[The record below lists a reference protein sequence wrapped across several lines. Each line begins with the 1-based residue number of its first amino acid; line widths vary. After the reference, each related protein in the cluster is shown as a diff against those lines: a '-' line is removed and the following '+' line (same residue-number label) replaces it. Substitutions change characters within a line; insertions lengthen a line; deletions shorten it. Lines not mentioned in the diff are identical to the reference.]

1 MSSQNVGGLAVLG
14 GSGFLGA
21 QVVLRALQHG
31 ARRVVLLSREPRTF
45 PAVDDPRL
53 ERVALEA
60 LDEDSVETAFDALRP
75 ERVILCTALAS
86 LDACEQDFERAIRL
100 NTAFAGRVAQ
110 WCAGGEARLVF
121 VSTDLVYGREAPEHG
136 EAYREDDYPAPR
148 SLYGVTKMAGETAV
162 FEADGNTAVARL
174 PLLYGDSLGR
184 AKGATDSMRAA
195 IARGEKPVLFT
206 DEFRTPLDVVDA
218 ADALLELSEHDFAG
232 TLHVAGPQRINRYEL
247 GLALLHAGGMSYAEA
262 RTKVR
267 AGERRDLGL
276 ETTRPHD
283 VSLDS
288 ALARRTLITPL
299 RSPADVLRAG

>member
-1 MSSQNVGGLAVLG
+1 MAVLG

-31 ARRVVLLSREPRTF
+31 EKRVVSLSREPRAF

-53 ERVALEA
+53 ERVALDA
-60 LDEDSVETAFDALRP
+60 LDEDGVENALDRLRP
-75 ERVILCTALAS
+75 QRVILCTALAS
-86 LDACEQDFERAIRL
+86 IDACEQDFERAIRL

-110 WCAGGEARLVF
+110 WCAGAEARLVF
-121 VSTDLVYGREAPEHG
+121 ASTDLVYGREPPEHG

-148 SLYGVTKMAGETAV
+148 SLYGVTKMAGETAI
-162 FEADGNTAVARL
+162 FEAGGNAVVARL

-184 AKGATDSMRAA
+184 AKGATDSLRAA

-206 DEFRTPLDVVDA
+206 DEFRTPLDVADA
-218 ADALLELSEHDFAG
+218 ADALIELAEHDFAG

-247 GLALLHAGGMSYAEA
+247 GLALLHASGLSYAEA
-262 RTKVR
+262 RAKVR

-276 ETTRPHD
+276 EATRPHD

-288 ALARRTLITPL
+288 ALARRTLVTPL
-299 RSPADVLRAG
+299 RSPAKVLGGG